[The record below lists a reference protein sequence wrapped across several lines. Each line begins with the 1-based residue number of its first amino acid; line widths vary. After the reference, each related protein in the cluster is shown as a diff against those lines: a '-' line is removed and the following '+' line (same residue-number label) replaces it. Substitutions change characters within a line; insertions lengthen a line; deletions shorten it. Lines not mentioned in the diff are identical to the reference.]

1 MPLAPCHVPPNAS
14 TMSRPFRPRSSSLL
28 EYMVIHTLRRE
39 SSTRPGPS
47 PHGQTGGVTP
57 CNRHANRS
65 IGASKKTVETPPR
78 QWHYEVGPQASIL
91 AGTCDYDFNRFLQG
105 SAPPIGVCA
114 HLCAP
119 PCEAG
124 FSGLDGRPRP
134 WDYLTTAGSRPVMVE
149 PLLLPSEAAAAMR
162 ISERTL
168 RRMRALRIIRWV
180 QISPRIWGL
189 RPSDIADF
197 YTRRAEGGDAS
208 GGFAP
213 RSNRPSIGRHQTRL
227 ICFTALHG
235 DPS

>member
-1 MPLAPCHVPPNAS
+1 
-14 TMSRPFRPRSSSLL
+14 
-28 EYMVIHTLRRE
+28 
-39 SSTRPGPS
+39 
-47 PHGQTGGVTP
+47 
-57 CNRHANRS
+57 
-65 IGASKKTVETPPR
+65 
-78 QWHYEVGPQASIL
+78 
-91 AGTCDYDFNRFLQG
+91 
-105 SAPPIGVCA
+105 
-114 HLCAP
+114 
-119 PCEAG
+119 
-124 FSGLDGRPRP
+124 
-134 WDYLTTAGSRPVMVE
+134 
-149 PLLLPSEAAAAMR
+149 MR